1 MLLPK
6 KKKKREKGQV
16 TCPRSLGYV
25 TLFHFTGGLA
35 LKLVLG
41 AGHGPATLA

>member
-6 KKKKREKGQV
+6 KKEREKDQV
-16 TCPRSLGYV
+16 TCPRSLSYV